1 VVDLVNRYP
10 RDQLPDEL
18 TAYID
23 TRDHY
28 DYADH
33 GRVGAEHANFV
44 SNEVVDRFCVV
55 GTLEDCERRLRELEA
70 VGVHQ
75 FNIYSMVDD
84 PDGVIRTF
92 GTDLIPTFGNRP

>member
-1 VVDLVNRYP
+1 
-10 RDQLPDEL
+10 
-18 TAYID
+18 
-23 TRDHY
+23 
-28 DYADH
+28 
-33 GRVGAEHANFV
+33 
-44 SNEVVDRFCVV
+44 VV

-92 GTDLIPTFGNRP
+92 GKELIPQLGRERGGTR